1 MATNKK
7 NKLLSDPSEDSSKP
21 RSTNGVKRG
30 DGMPKRKKPSSS
42 AAGGREKDDTTNKT
56 IKRPGGTSKKQSRSK
71 GDDDIVGG
79 KRPRKPK
86 PEESTTS
93 RQHLGTDDGSSD
105 EGDEVVQGMNTRM
118 PEVRL
123 VRPCWFSSCCCFV
136 R

>member
-30 DGMPKRKKPSSS
+30 DGVPKRKKPSSS
-42 AAGGREKDDTTNKT
+42 AAGGREKDDATSKT
-56 IKRPGGTSKKQSRSK
+56 IKRPGGASKKQSRSK

-86 PEESTTS
+86 PESATS

-105 EGDEVVQGMNTRM
+105 EGDEVVQGTNTSM
-118 PEVRL
+118 PVVRL
-123 VRPCWFSSCCCFV
+123 FRPCWFSSCCCFV